1 MDVSG
6 NRMFRWAIDVI
17 ENKLTSSTRTHK
29 LFRHWRSFVAPFIG
43 AALVCVISYIQKVKW
58 GGDLPYDLEGYA
70 TPALVGWVAGSLVSV
85 GIWRS
90 RELMFRLQHTSM
102 ALKEQAEKKSH
113 ILNAVGVGICEFDVD
128 GLCCYAN
135 REACRMLGYSSVEMS
150 GKNILA
156 LFRYH
161 DRSGQDVTLEPLWAH
176 RKSDNQS
183 RDTLYKEILWQRE
196 HEMIATEICIYP
208 ALNVKDGGIL
218 VFRDTSVRRA
228 MQSKINFLESCDP
241 LTQLNNKKTFMSELA
256 TMIDRVRN
264 QNVRYALF
272 LVDIDRFQTLYD
284 TLGSYASDQL
294 LIQFAYFLQGTVSD
308 QDVVARI
315 GGDRF
320 AVLKK
325 VSAQQE
331 ARCFAQWLVTESQS
345 FELPWHLENVTLT
358 VSVGVKIIEPGDESV
373 DDVFLGAEKSC
384 GQAKAE
390 GRSRF
395 KVYNPLA
402 PVYRKLNRQIRA
414 LPFIREALQDDLFFL
429 RRQKICPIGNVAT
442 HDDCYEVLLSMQLA
456 DGSSLAPEE
465 FLTAAERY
473 DLMPSIDR
481 WVINHCFDW
490 LEEDDKRWQSLDFM
504 AINLSGKSFN
514 DPTFL
519 AYLEAK
525 LQRAK
530 FPAQKICFEIT
541 ETAAVENEARSV
553 AFIHRIKRFGC
564 RFALDDFGSG
574 MSSFR
579 YLKNFPVDLIKIDGS
594 FVVDMVENELS
605 REIVTS
611 IHNIASALGL
621 KTVAEH
627 AENQQTLHALEE
639 IGVDFVQ
646 GFVIEKPTVFCV
658 GQAVDSPEPLAHCH

>member
-1 MDVSG
+1 M
-6 NRMFRWAIDVI
+6 IDT
-17 ENKLTSSTRTHK
+17 KLSSSIPTHK
-29 LFRHWRSFVAPFIG
+29 LFRHWRCLVAPFFG
-43 AALVCVISYIQKVKW
+43 AVIVCVISFVQKVKW
-58 GGDLPYDLEGYA
+58 GGDLPYDLAGYA
-70 TPALVGWVAGSLVSV
+70 TPSLVGWVAGSFVSI
-85 GIWRS
+85 GLWRS
-90 RELMFRLQHTSM
+90 RELMLRLQRTSL

-113 ILNAVGVGICEFDVD
+113 VLDSVGEGICEFDAD

-135 REACRMLGYSSVEMS
+135 REACRMLGYSSFEMS
-150 GKNILA
+150 GKNIFA

-161 DRSGQDVTLEPLWAH
+161 DRYGHEVSLEPLWSH
-176 RKSDNQS
+176 RTFSTQK
-183 RDTLYKEILWQRE
+183 RDTIYEEILWQRE
-196 HEMIATEICIYP
+196 HEIIATEICIYP
-208 ALNVKDGGIL
+208 ALNAKDGGIL
-218 VFRDTSVRRA
+218 VFRDASVRQE
-228 MQSKINFLESCDP
+228 MQSKINFLESYDP
-241 LTQLNNKKTFMSELA
+241 LTQLNNKNTFMSELA
-256 TMIDRVRN
+256 TIIDRVRN
-264 QNVRYALF
+264 QNERYALL
-272 LVDIDRFQTLYD
+272 LVDIDRFQALYD
-284 TLGSYASDQL
+284 VLGSYVSDQL
-294 LIQFAYFLQGTVSD
+294 LIQYAHFLQRTVAE

-320 AVLKK
+320 AVLKM
-325 VSAQQE
+325 VSTDQQ
-331 ARCFAQWLVTESQS
+331 ARGFAQWLVSESQS
-345 FELPWHLENVTLT
+345 FEPVWHLEKVNLT

-373 DDVFLGAEKSC
+373 DDVFLGAEKAC

-414 LPFIREALQDDLFFL
+414 LPFIREALHRDLFFL
-429 RRQKICPIGNVAT
+429 RRQKICPVGNVEP
-442 HDDCYEVLLSMQLA
+442 HSDCYEVLLSMQLA
-456 DGSSLAPEE
+456 DGSSLDPEE

-490 LEEDDKRWQSLDFM
+490 LEEDGERWKNLDFM

-519 AYLEAK
+519 AYLETK
-525 LQRAK
+525 LHRAT
-530 FPAQKICFEIT
+530 FPAEKICFEIT
-541 ETAAVENEARSV
+541 ETAAVENEERSIT
-553 AFIHRIKRFGC
+553 FIHRIKRFGC

-579 YLKNFPVDLIKIDGS
+579 YLKNFPVDVIKIDGS
-594 FVVDMVENELS
+594 FIVDMVENELS

-627 AENQQTLHALEE
+627 AEDQQTLQVLQE
-639 IGVDFVQ
+639 IGVDYVQ
-646 GFVIEKPTVFCV
+646 GYVVEKPKVFCS
-658 GQAVDSPEPLAHCH
+658 GTAVDSPEPVALRQ